1 MSEELVMP
9 RLSDTMEEGTIGRW
23 LVHEG
28 DAFAAGDVLAEIE
41 TDKATMEF
49 QAYDAGTVLR
59 ILVGDGET
67 VALGAPIAIVGAEGE
82 TADEAASAGNG
93 GTTQPPQEE
102 AAAEPEPE
110 PKAAPARKPSK
121 SSSKAK
127 AAAGNGSRSAA
138 ALRVSPIARRMADE
152 AGIDLAAMA
161 GRGSGPEGRV
171 VKADVERLI
180 SSGEL
185 TRPAAADASPAA
197 ESAPAEGEIRE
208 LTPMLKAVATRMAQ
222 SKQTVPH
229 FYVESEID
237 MTRAMQLR
245 AELNSGLADSGDKI
259 SVNDLIVRASAL
271 ALIQHPQAHRSYVD
285 GKHVYHTHANIGIA
299 VALDDG
305 LIVPVLNEAD
315 TKPVREIS
323 RETRDLAGRARAGKL
338 KQREI
343 EGATFSVSNLGM
355 FDVANFEA
363 IINPP
368 ESAII
373 AVGATADRP
382 VVADGEIVVRKIMRV
397 TLSCDHRACSGADGA
412 KLLLTIKQLLQSPSL
427 LLV

>member
-82 TADEAASAGNG
+82 AAEEAASAGNG
-93 GTTQPPQEE
+93 ATAPPPQER
-102 AAAEPEPE
+102 AAAEPEPKSAQ
-110 PKAAPARKPSK
+110 PRKPSK
-121 SSSKAK
+121 SSSKAR
-127 AAAGNGSRSAA
+127 AAAGNGSGASA

-180 SSGEL
+180 ASGEL
-185 TRPAAADASPAA
+185 TRPAAPTAA
-197 ESAPAEGEIRE
+197 AAAQGAPAEGEVRE

-271 ALIQHPQAHRSYVD
+271 ALIQHPQAHRSYVE
-285 GKHVYHTHANIGIA
+285 GTHVYHAHANIGIA

-305 LIVPVLNEAD
+305 LIVPVVDEAD

-323 RETRDLAGRARAGKL
+323 RETRDLAGRARAGEL

-373 AVGATADRP
+373 AVGATVDRP
-382 VVADGEIVVRKIMRV
+382 VVVDGELVVRKIMRV

-412 KLLLTIKQLLQSPSL
+412 KLLQTIKQLLQAPSL